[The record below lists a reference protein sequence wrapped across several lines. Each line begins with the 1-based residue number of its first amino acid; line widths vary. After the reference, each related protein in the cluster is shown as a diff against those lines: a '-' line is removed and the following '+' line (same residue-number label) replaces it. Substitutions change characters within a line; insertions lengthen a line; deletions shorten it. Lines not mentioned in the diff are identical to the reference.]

1 MTGRR
6 TGNERR
12 DGYWSSVE
20 DTVDDHRVNHED
32 RREFI
37 RRMSDL
43 SAAIEALERGNDRD
57 NVLATLALRLRVRG
71 VEI

>member
-43 SAAIEALERGNDRD
+43 SAAIEAALYDRED
-57 NVLATLALRLRVRG
+57 HIEALRRMLVARG
-71 VEI
+71 VRA